1 MIIISCVSCISNAAE
16 IYNNNGNKLE
26 LNGKLNAL
34 HYFSDNKSIDGD
46 QTFFRLTAKGETEI
60 NEYLTGYGLWESQ
73 IKGQFAENSD
83 THNFWT
89 RFAYAGLRFGN
100 ASIDYGRNYGVMYD
114 LVGAWLDIL
123 PEFSNDSYN
132 ITDNYA
138 TGRTNN
144 VLTYRNSSLFNIDSW
159 RLTVQY
165 LGKNG
170 GNGETNNYRSIKN
183 QNGNGWGIATSYNIH
198 PHFSIGTSYINAER
212 TDEQKTV
219 MPGDKAEAWNIGIK
233 YYNGNA
239 YFASQYA
246 ETRNMTPFGNFSNQS
261 KSGDYISAGF
271 ANKNKVFEAIAAY
284 YFDNGITPYLSYRLS
299 KGENL
304 SINNKQYGE
313 EKLSEYINIAVSYDF
328 NKNMKT
334 YIDYKINLLNDNEFT
349 RQSDI
354 ALDDIIAISLMYKF

>member
-1 MIIISCVSCISNAAE
+1 
-16 IYNNNGNKLE
+16 
-26 LNGKLNAL
+26 
-34 HYFSDNKSIDGD
+34 
-46 QTFFRLTAKGETEI
+46 
-60 NEYLTGYGLWESQ
+60 
-73 IKGQFAENSD
+73 
-83 THNFWT
+83 
-89 RFAYAGLRFGN
+89 
-100 ASIDYGRNYGVMYD
+100 
-114 LVGAWLDIL
+114 
-123 PEFSNDSYN
+123 
-132 ITDNYA
+132 
-138 TGRTNN
+138 
-144 VLTYRNSSLFNIDSW
+144 
-159 RLTVQY
+159 
-165 LGKNG
+165 
-170 GNGETNNYRSIKN
+170 
-183 QNGNGWGIATSYNIH
+183 
-198 PHFSIGTSYINAER
+198 
-212 TDEQKTV
+212 

>member
-1 MIIISCVSCISNAAE
+1 
-16 IYNNNGNKLE
+16 
-26 LNGKLNAL
+26 
-34 HYFSDNKSIDGD
+34 
-46 QTFFRLTAKGETEI
+46 
-60 NEYLTGYGLWESQ
+60 
-73 IKGQFAENSD
+73 
-83 THNFWT
+83 
-89 RFAYAGLRFGN
+89 
-100 ASIDYGRNYGVMYD
+100 
-114 LVGAWLDIL
+114 L

-284 YFDNGITPYLSYRLS
+284 
-299 KGENL
+299 
-304 SINNKQYGE
+304 
-313 EKLSEYINIAVSYDF
+313 
-328 NKNMKT
+328 
-334 YIDYKINLLNDNEFT
+334 
-349 RQSDI
+349 
-354 ALDDIIAISLMYKF
+354 